1 MDEGLVLDIFQQAMF
16 YVIILSIPMLL
27 IGLLVG
33 LIVSIFQATTQIQ
46 EATLAF
52 VPKILAVFISLIV
65 FSPWLLRKAI
75 EFTNYIFGN
84 LNNFVK

>member
-1 MDEGLVLDIFQQAMF
+1 MDEN
-16 YVIILSIPMLL
+16 IILDLFQHAMLNIILLSAPMLL

-33 LIVSIFQATTQIQ
+33 LAVSIFQATTQIQ

-52 VPKILAVFISLIV
+52 VPKILAVFISLVI

-75 EFTNYIFGN
+75 DFANFVFSNI
-84 LNNFVK
+84 NNFVK